1 MNASESIK
9 ESIRKSGGL
18 EVPPDMTP
26 PQEVPFPEKI
36 REAIRKRV
44 SIHDP
49 DGHRMEEVL
58 FCMAKIYRQART
70 WGTDLSL
77 DDRETIRKFGKLL
90 EKASDLWWSS
100 PALQRLAPG
109 GNAGS
114 PIHILEQG
122 IDAVAWVA
130 GAYRP
135 KLEQKR
141 TVIRKILFHWMGI
154 GLPLPVSAITH
165 KTEGTESPAYIL
177 CGIML
182 EAVFGEPPGDFS
194 GMYEQISRR
203 TIRDSAE

>member
-9 ESIRKSGGL
+9 ESVRKSGGL

-26 PQEVPFPEKI
+26 PQEAPFPVEI
-36 REAIRKRV
+36 REAIEKRV
-44 SIHDP
+44 SVHVPGD
-49 DGHRMEEVL
+49 HRMEEVL
-58 FCMAKIYRQART
+58 VCMAEIYRQART
-70 WGTDLSL
+70 WGTDLSE
-77 DDRETIRKFGKLL
+77 DDRETICKFGKLL

-109 GNAGS
+109 GSAGS
-114 PIHILEQG
+114 PIHVLEQG

-141 TVIRKILFHWMGI
+141 TVIRKILFHWTGI
-154 GLPLPVSAITH
+154 GLPLPISAITD
-165 KTEGTESPAYIL
+165 KVKGTRSPAYIL

-194 GMYEQISRR
+194 SVYEPITRKMSKN
-203 TIRDSAE
+203 